1 MVIFYFI
8 IIIIIII
15 NIFLTI
21 SFDKALEIDSN
32 FSEAWNNKG
41 NALDSLGIIYFFLI
55 VTIKLLPL
63 SQIL

>member
-1 MVIFYFI
+1 MVIFYF

-21 SFDKALEIDSN
+21 SYDKALQIDSN

-41 NALDSLGIIYFFLI
+41 NALDSLG
-55 VTIKLLPL
+55 K
-63 SQIL
+63 